1 MTALWTAAEAAIAT
15 GTAPVPGAN
24 WAARGVSIDTRAVAP
39 ADLFVALKGPRFD
52 GHDFV
57 VAALSGGAAAA
68 MVDRPMPDAD
78 QTRLLAVPDTMAG
91 LEALAIGARARS
103 QAKIVAVTGSVGK
116 TGTKEAL
123 AALLGTQGAT
133 HASSGNLNNQI
144 GMPLSLARMPATAQF
159 GVFEI
164 GMNHAGEIA
173 PLSAMLR
180 PHVAI
185 ITNVEAVHL
194 EHFPD
199 VKAIADAK
207 AEIFTGLDADGI
219 AILNR
224 DNPHFARLAAAAKAR
239 GAGRIWAF
247 GEAAE
252 AEGRL
257 VSVDLDA
264 SGSAVRASIL
274 GRAVA
279 FRLPLPGRHQVQN
292 ALAVLLAVA
301 AVGGDIAAGVAA
313 LERLEPVKG
322 RGVTREIA
330 IPGGGFRVVD
340 ETYNASPA
348 ATRAALA
355 VLGMATPGPGGRRL
369 AVLGDMLELGTNGAA
384 EHAGLAEALIAAH
397 VDQVFTAGPLMR
409 HLHDA
414 LPVTMRGSHAEN
426 STALAPIVAG
436 AAHAN
441 DIVLV
446 KGSAGS
452 RMSAVV
458 TALEALTQ
466 NNQGQDGSETRRA
479 L

>member
-1 MTALWTAAEAAIAT
+1 MTALWTAAEAVIAT
-15 GTAPVPGAN
+15 GATPVPGAN
-24 WAARGVSIDTRAVAP
+24 WTARGVSIDTRAVAP

-57 VAALSGGAAAA
+57 AAALSNGAAAA

-78 QTRLLAVPDTMAG
+78 QTRLLAVSDTMAG

-103 QAKIVAVTGSVGK
+103 HAKIIAVTGSVGK

-123 AALLGTQGAT
+123 AALLSAQGPT

-144 GMPLSLARMPATAQF
+144 GMPLSLARMPTTTQF

-199 VKAIADAK
+199 VEAIADAK
-207 AEIFTGLDADGI
+207 AEIFTGLDADGV
-219 AILNR
+219 AILNS
-224 DNPHFARLAAAAKAR
+224 DNCHFARLAAAAKAR
-239 GAGRIWAF
+239 GVGKVWGF
-247 GEAAE
+247 GEAAG

-257 VSVDLDA
+257 VSADLEA
-264 SGSAVRASIL
+264 SGSVGRASIL
-274 GRAVA
+274 GRAVT
-279 FRLPLPGRHQVQN
+279 FRLSLPGRHQVQN

-322 RGVTREIA
+322 RGIA
-330 IPGGGFRVVD
+330 IDVAISGGNFRIID

-355 VLGMATPGPGGRRL
+355 VLGMTAPQAGGRRL
-369 AVLGDMLELGTNGAA
+369 VALGDMLELGVDGPAA
-384 EHAGLAEALIAAH
+384 HAGLAEALIAAK

-414 LPVTMRGSHAEN
+414 LPPAMRDAHTDN
-426 STALAPIVAG
+426 SAALAPLVAS
-436 AAHAN
+436 AAHVH

-452 RMSAVV
+452 RMDVV
-458 TALEALTQ
+458 VAALKARA
-466 NNQGQDGSETRRA
+466 QDGSETRRA
-479 L
+479 V

>member
-15 GTAPVPGAN
+15 GAKPAPGAA
-24 WAARGVSIDTRAVAP
+24 WTASGVSIDTRAVA
-39 ADLFVALKGPRFD
+39 ANDLFVALKGPRFD

-57 VAALSGGAAAA
+57 TAALSSGAAAA
-68 MVDRPMPDAD
+68 MVDRPISGAD
-78 QTRLLAVPDTMAG
+78 PARLLAVPDTMAG
-91 LEALAIGARARS
+91 LEALAIAARARS
-103 QAKIVAVTGSVGK
+103 HAQIVAVTGSVGK

-123 AALLGTQGAT
+123 ATLLGAQGRT
-133 HASSGNLNNQI
+133 HASTGNLNNQI
-144 GMPLSLARMPATAQF
+144 GMPLSLARMPAGTEF

-164 GMNHAGEIA
+164 GMNHAGEIG

-194 EHFPD
+194 EYFPN
-199 VKAIADAK
+199 VEAIADAK
-207 AEIFTGLDADGI
+207 AEIFTGLGADGT

-224 DNPHFARLAAAAKAR
+224 DNPHFARLAAAAEAR
-239 GAGRIWAF
+239 GVGRIWGF
-247 GEAAE
+247 GEATG

-257 VSVDLDA
+257 ISINLDP
-264 SGSAVRASIL
+264 SGSVVRAAIL
-274 GRAVA
+274 GREVG

-292 ALAVLLAVA
+292 ALAVLLAVVATGGNLDA
-301 AVGGDIAAGVAA
+301 AVAS
-313 LERLEPVKG
+313 LETLTPVKG
-322 RGVTREIA
+322 RGVAIDVAIA
-330 IPGGGFRVVD
+330 GGSFRIVD

-355 VLGMATPGPGGRRL
+355 VLRMTTPETGGRRL
-369 AVLGDMLELGTNGAA
+369 VALGDMLELGANGPA
-384 EHAGLAEALIAAH
+384 EHAGLAEALIAAK
-397 VDQVFTAGPLMR
+397 VSEVFTAGPLMR

-414 LPVTMRGSHAEN
+414 LPPAMRGAHAEN
-426 STALAPIVAG
+426 STALAPLVAS

-452 RMSAVV
+452 QMGAVV
-458 TALEALTQ
+458 AALRARNTQ
-466 NNQGQDGSETRRA
+466 DLSENRRA
-479 L
+479 V

>member
-15 GTAPVPGAN
+15 GSAPVAGAD

-57 VAALSGGAAAA
+57 AAALSSGAAAA
-68 MVDRPMPDAD
+68 MVDRPMPGAD
-78 QTRLLAVPDTMAG
+78 PARLLAVPDTMAG
-91 LEALAIGARARS
+91 LEALAVAARARS
-103 QAKIVAVTGSVGK
+103 AAKIVAVTGSVGK

-123 AALLGTQGAT
+123 AALLAAQGQT

-144 GMPLSLARMPATAQF
+144 GMPLSLARMPAGAQF

-194 EHFPD
+194 EYFPD
-199 VKAIADAK
+199 VEAIADAK
-207 AEIFTGLDADGI
+207 AEIFTGLDADGV
-219 AILNR
+219 AVLNR

-239 GAGRIWAF
+239 GVGHVWGF

-257 VSVDLDA
+257 VSVALEE

-274 GRAVA
+274 GRAVS

-301 AVGGDIAAGVAA
+301 AVGGDIEAGVAA

-322 RGVTREIA
+322 RGVA
-330 IPGGGFRVVD
+330 IDVTISGGAFRIVD

-355 VLGMATPGPGGRRL
+355 VLGMTLPQAGGRRL
-369 AVLGDMLELGTNGAA
+369 VALGDMLELGTDAPAA
-384 EHAGLAEALIAAH
+384 HTGLAEALIAAG

-414 LPVTMRGSHAEN
+414 LPAAMRGAHAEN
-426 STALAPIVAG
+426 STALAPLVAS
-436 AAHAN
+436 AAHAG

-452 RMSAVV
+452 QMSAVV
-458 TALEALTQ
+458 AALSAR
-466 NNQGQDGSETRRA
+466 GKDGSETRRA
-479 L
+479 V

>member
-1 MTALWTAAEAAIAT
+1 MTALWTAAEAAVAT
-15 GTAPVPGAN
+15 GSAPVPGAN
-24 WAARGVSIDTRAVAP
+24 WTARGVSIDTRAVAP

-57 VAALSGGAAAA
+57 AAALSSGAAAA
-68 MVDRPMPDAD
+68 MVDRPMPGAD
-78 QTRLLAVPDTMAG
+78 PARLLAVPDTMAG
-91 LEALAIGARARS
+91 LEALAIAARARS
-103 QAKIVAVTGSVGK
+103 TAKIVAVTGSVGK

-123 AALLGTQGAT
+123 ATLLTAQGPT

-144 GMPLSLARMPATAQF
+144 GMPLSLARMPAAVAF

-185 ITNVEAVHL
+185 VTNVEAVHL
-194 EHFPD
+194 EFFPN
-199 VKAIADAK
+199 VEAIADAK
-207 AEIFTGLDADGI
+207 AEIFAGLDSDGV

-224 DNPHFARLAAAAKAR
+224 DNPHFARLAAAAKTR
-239 GAGRIWAF
+239 GVGRVWGF
-247 GEAAE
+247 GEAPG

-257 VSVDLDA
+257 VSADLEP
-264 SGSAVRASIL
+264 SGSVVQASIL
-274 GRAVA
+274 GRAVG

-301 AVGGDIAAGVAA
+301 AVGGDIDAGAAA

-322 RGVTREIA
+322 RGVTIDVT
-330 IPGGGFRVVD
+330 IPGGGFRIVD

-355 VLGMATPGPGGRRL
+355 VLGMTRLGAGGRRIV
-369 AVLGDMLELGTNGAA
+369 VLGDMLELGVNSPA
-384 EHAGLAEALIAAH
+384 EHAGLAEALIAAK

-414 LPVTMRGSHAEN
+414 LPAAMRGAHAE
-426 STALAPIVAG
+426 SSAALAPLAASAARAG
-436 AAHAN
+436 

-452 RMSAVV
+452 QMGAVV
-458 TALEALTQ
+458 AALRAR
-466 NNQGQDGSETRRA
+466 NNQDLSESRRA
-479 L
+479 V

>member
-1 MTALWTAAEAAIAT
+1 MTALWTAAEAAIAV
-15 GTAPVPGAN
+15 GSAPVPGAN

-57 VAALSGGAAAA
+57 VAALSNGAAAA

-91 LEALAIGARARS
+91 LEALAIAARARS

-123 AALLGTQGAT
+123 AALLGAQGPT

-144 GMPLSLARMPATAQF
+144 GMPLSLTRMPAAARF

-194 EHFPD
+194 EYFAD
-199 VKAIADAK
+199 VEAIADAK
-207 AEIFTGLDADGI
+207 AEIFTGLDADGV

-224 DNPHFARLAAAAKAR
+224 DNPHFARLAAAAGVR
-239 GAGRIWAF
+239 GIGRVWGF

-252 AEGRL
+252 SEGRL
-257 VSVDLDA
+257 VSADLEA
-264 SGSAVRASIL
+264 SGSVVQASIL
-274 GRAVA
+274 GRAVT

-301 AVGGDIAAGVAA
+301 AVDGDIAAGIAA

-322 RGVTREIA
+322 RGVA
-330 IPGGGFRVVD
+330 IDVTLPSGNFRIVD

-355 VLGMATPGPGGRRL
+355 VLGMTAPGAGGRRL
-369 AVLGDMLELGTNGAA
+369 VALGDMLELGIDGPAA
-384 EHAGLAEALIAAH
+384 HAGLAEALIAAK

-414 LPVTMRGSHAEN
+414 LPAAMRGAHAEN
-426 STALAPIVAG
+426 SAALAPLVAS
-436 AAHAN
+436 AAHTH
-441 DIVLV
+441 DVVLV

-452 RMSAVV
+452 QMGAVV
-458 TALEALTQ
+458 AALKGRNE
-466 NNQGQDGSETRRA
+466 DGSETRRA
-479 L
+479 V

>member
-15 GTAPVPGAN
+15 GSVPVPGAN

-57 VAALSGGAAAA
+57 VAALSSGAAAA
-68 MVDRPMPDAD
+68 MVDRPMPGAD
-78 QTRLLAVPDTMAG
+78 PARLLAVPDTQAG
-91 LEALAIGARARS
+91 LEALAIAARARS
-103 QAKIVAVTGSVGK
+103 TAKIVAVTGSVGK

-123 AALLGTQGAT
+123 ATLLGAQGST

-144 GMPLSLARMPATAQF
+144 GMPLSLARMPATTAF

-194 EHFPD
+194 EYFPD
-199 VKAIADAK
+199 VEAIADAK
-207 AEIFTGLDADGI
+207 AEIFAGLDADGV

-239 GAGRIWAF
+239 GVGQVWGF
-247 GEAAE
+247 GEATA

-257 VSVDLDA
+257 VSVDLEA
-264 SGSAVRASIL
+264 SGSVVQATIL
-274 GRAVA
+274 GRAVK

-301 AVGGDIAAGVAA
+301 AVGGDIEAGVAA
-313 LERLEPVKG
+313 LERLEAVKG
-322 RGVTREIA
+322 RGVAIDVA
-330 IPGGGFRVVD
+330 IPGGGFRIVD

-355 VLGMATPGPGGRRL
+355 VLGMTAPEPGGRRL
-369 AVLGDMLELGTNGAA
+369 VALGDMLELGTDGPAA
-384 EHAGLAEALIAAH
+384 HAGLAEALIAAK

-414 LPVTMRGSHAEN
+414 LPTAMQGAHTDN
-426 STALAPIVAG
+426 SAALAPLVAS
-436 AAHAN
+436 AAHAH

-452 RMSAVV
+452 QMGAVV
-458 TALEALTQ
+458 AALKARIQ
-466 NNQGQDGSETRRA
+466 DNQGQDGSETRRA
-479 L
+479 V

>member
-1 MTALWTAAEAAIAT
+1 MTALWTAAEAATAT
-15 GTAPVPGAN
+15 GVKPAAGAAWTAA
-24 WAARGVSIDTRAVAP
+24 GVSIDTRAVA
-39 ADLFVALKGPRFD
+39 ANDLFVALKGPRFD

-57 VAALSGGAAAA
+57 AAALSSGAAAA
-68 MVDRPMPDAD
+68 MVDRPISGAD
-78 QTRLLAVPDTMAG
+78 PARLLAVPDTMAG
-91 LEALAIGARARS
+91 LEALATAARARS

-123 AALLGTQGAT
+123 AILLGAQRPT
-133 HASSGNLNNQI
+133 HASTGNLNNHI
-144 GMPLSLARMPATAQF
+144 GMPLSLARMPATAAF

-180 PHVAI
+180 PHVAV

-194 EHFPD
+194 EYFPD
-199 VKAIADAK
+199 VEAIADAK
-207 AEIFTGLDADGI
+207 AEIFAGLNADGV

-224 DNPHFARLAAAAKAR
+224 DNPHFVRLAAAARAR
-239 GAGRIWAF
+239 GVGTVWGF

-257 VSVDLDA
+257 VSADLEA
-264 SGSAVRASIL
+264 SGSVVQASIL
-274 GRAVA
+274 GRALG

-301 AVGGDIAAGVAA
+301 AVGGDIDAGVAA

-322 RGVTREIA
+322 RGVAIDVT
-330 IPGGGFRVVD
+330 IPGGSFRIVD

-355 VLGMATPGPGGRRL
+355 VLGMTAPAAGGRRL
-369 AVLGDMLELGTNGAA
+369 VALGDMLELGADGPAA
-384 EHAGLAEALIAAH
+384 HAGLAEALVAAN

-414 LPVTMRGSHAEN
+414 LPAVMRAAHTDTSA
-426 STALAPIVAG
+426 ALAPLVAS
-436 AAHAN
+436 AAQAN

-452 RMSAVV
+452 RMGAVV
-458 TALEALTQ
+458 AALRSRDNEVRDQ
-466 NNQGQDGSETRRA
+466 SETRRA
-479 L
+479 V

>member
-1 MTALWTAAEAAIAT
+1 VTALWTAAEAAIAT
-15 GTAPVPGAN
+15 GTAPVPGAS
-24 WAARGVSIDTRAVAP
+24 WAARGVSIDTRAVSAN
-39 ADLFVALKGPRFD
+39 DLFVALKGPRFD

-57 VAALSGGAAAA
+57 VAALSSGAAAA
-68 MVDRPMPDAD
+68 MVDRPMPGAD
-78 QTRLLAVPDTMAG
+78 PARLLAVPDTMVG
-91 LEALAIGARARS
+91 LEALAIAARARS
-103 QAKIVAVTGSVGK
+103 TARIVAVTGSVGK

-123 AALLGTQGAT
+123 AALLGAQGQT

-144 GMPLSLARMPATAQF
+144 GMPLSLARMPAAAQF

-194 EHFPD
+194 EYFPD
-199 VKAIADAK
+199 VAAIADAK
-207 AEIFTGLDADGI
+207 AEIFTGLDSDGV
-219 AILNR
+219 AVLNR
-224 DNPHFARLAAAAKAR
+224 DNAYFGRLAAAARAR
-239 GAGRIWAF
+239 GVGHVWSF
-247 GEAAE
+247 GEAAD

-257 VSVDLDA
+257 NSVDLGPSESVVGA
-264 SGSAVRASIL
+264 TIL
-274 GRAVA
+274 GRAVE

-301 AVGGDIAAGVAA
+301 AIGGDIDAGAAA
-313 LERLEPVKG
+313 LEKLTPVKG
-322 RGVTREIA
+322 RGVTSEIA
-330 IPGGGFRVVD
+330 IPGGSFRVVD

-355 VLGMATPGPGGRRL
+355 VLGMTPPRAGGRRL
-369 AVLGDMLELGTNGAA
+369 AALGDMLELGTNGPA
-384 EHAGLAEALIAAH
+384 EHAGLAEALIAAK

-414 LPVTMRGSHAEN
+414 LPAAMRGPHADN
-426 STALAPIVAG
+426 STALAPLVAR
-436 AAHAN
+436 AADVN

-452 RMSAVV
+452 QMGAVV
-458 TALEALTQ
+458 TALRGRAE
-466 NNQGQDGSETRRA
+466 DGSETRRA
-479 L
+479 V

>member
-1 MTALWTAAEAAIAT
+1 MTVLWTAAEAADAT
-15 GTAPVPGAN
+15 SAKPAPGAA
-24 WAARGVSIDTRAVAP
+24 WTASGVSIDTRAVA
-39 ADLFVALKGPRFD
+39 ANDLFVALKGPRFD

-57 VAALSGGAAAA
+57 NAALSSGAAAA
-68 MVDRPMPDAD
+68 MVDRPISGAD
-78 QTRLLAVPDTMAG
+78 PARLLAVPDTMGG
-91 LEALAIGARARS
+91 LEALAVAARARS
-103 QAKIVAVTGSVGK
+103 KAKIVAVTGSVGK

-123 AALLGTQGAT
+123 ATLLGAQGRT
-133 HASSGNLNNQI
+133 HASTGNLNNQI
-144 GMPLSLARMPATAQF
+144 GMPLSLARMPANTEF

-194 EHFPD
+194 EYFLN
-199 VKAIADAK
+199 VEAIADAK
-207 AEIFTGLDADGI
+207 AEIFTGLDAEGT
-219 AILNR
+219 AILNG

-239 GAGRIWAF
+239 GIGKIWGF
-247 GEAAE
+247 GETAG

-257 VSVDLDA
+257 LSVDLEP
-264 SGSAVRASIL
+264 SGSVVEAQVLDRKV
-274 GRAVA
+274 G

-301 AVGGDIAAGVAA
+301 AIGGDIDAAVAS
-313 LERLEPVKG
+313 LEMLTPVKG
-322 RGVTREIA
+322 RGVAIDVAIA
-330 IPGGGFRVVD
+330 GGSFRIVD

-355 VLGMATPGPGGRRL
+355 VLGMTTPETGGRRL
-369 AVLGDMLELGTNGAA
+369 VALGDMLELGANGPA
-384 EHAGLAEALIAAH
+384 EHAGLAEALIAAD
-397 VDQVFTAGPLMR
+397 VGQVFTAGPLMR

-414 LPVTMRGSHAEN
+414 LPAAIRGAHAEN
-426 STALAPIVAG
+426 SAGLAPLVAG
-436 AAHAN
+436 AAHVN

-452 RMSAVV
+452 QMGAVV
-458 TALEALTQ
+458 TALRARALD
-466 NNQGQDGSETRRA
+466 NQPQDLSESRRA
-479 L
+479 V